1 MFWHPQSITLQTK
14 AEIPAFGKAP
24 PWCTDLLSTKGGF
37 SRSNN
42 SRPAGSLNSGLHSG
56 VCHRR
61 RWAFQKRGFGPA
73 MQQNATIPQ
82 GLQVQGSWAKAQD
95 LTEGSFT
102 ATSNLREAPQEAE
115 IIRPAGAPH
124 RLKHMHTHAH
134 TYTHTC
140 IPTHAY
146 GYICT
151 HMYTCIYYILYVR
164 IYTCARWYLCMHA
177 CIHPHVYI
185 MSVCLYM
192 HHAAMRRITL
202 ANGWD
207 EHV

>member
-146 GYICT
+146 GYIYMYTYVHMYLLHIICT
-151 HMYTCIYYILYVR
+151 HIHLCTLVSVHACMHPSTCI
-164 IYTCARWYLCMHA
+164 HN
-177 CIHPHVYI
+177 
-185 MSVCLYM
+185 VCLSVYASCSYAS
-192 HHAAMRRITL
+192 HNTRKWL
-202 ANGWD
+202 G
-207 EHV
+207 

>member
-146 GYICT
+146 GYIYVHICT
-151 HMYTCIYYILYVR
+151 HVSTTYYMYAYTLVHVGICACMHASIHMYT
-164 IYTCARWYLCMHA
+164 
-177 CIHPHVYI
+177 
-185 MSVCLYM
+185 
-192 HHAAMRRITL
+192 
-202 ANGWD
+202 
-207 EHV
+207 